1 MNSKRRRAPM
11 RALGFDVIR
20 TPDQDLRE
28 QAAAA
33 AAVGGGAYEAHIAAR
48 RDHGR
53 SSTTGM
59 AS

>member
-1 MNSKRRRAPM
+1 MISKRRRAPM

-33 AAVGGGAYEAHIAAR
+33 AADGASEAHIAAR

-59 AS
+59 VS

>member
-1 MNSKRRRAPM
+1 MISKRRCAPM

-20 TPDQDLRE
+20 TPDQDPRA

-33 AAVGGGAYEAHIAAR
+33 AGAASEAHVAAR
-48 RDHGR
+48 RHRSG

>member
-1 MNSKRRRAPM
+1 MISKRRRAPA

-20 TPDQDLRE
+20 TPDQDPRA

-33 AAVGGGAYEAHIAAR
+33 AGGASEAHVAVR
-48 RDHGR
+48 RDRRG
-53 SSTTGM
+53 SSTTGV